1 MLLDDSFSLQGVT
14 YQLQAAVFHNGD
26 SPERGHYVAA
36 ARHGSGATP
45 FFVYNDQLRKALPGP
60 LTLTMELPVPG
71 TLSEMTFYVSLLLY
85 EKVSSTR
92 SV

>member
-26 SPERGHYVAA
+26 SPECGHYAAA
-36 ARHGSGATP
+36 ARHASGAPP
-45 FFVYNDQLRKALPGP
+45 FFVYNDRLRKALPGP
-60 LTLTMELPVPG
+60 LTSTMELPG
-71 TLSEMTFYVSLLLY
+71 TWLEMTFSASLLLY
-85 EKVSSTR
+85 EKVFPTR

>member
-14 YQLQAAVFHNGD
+14 YQLQAAVFHHGD

-60 LTLTMELPVPG
+60 LTITMELPG
-71 TLSEMTFYVSLLLY
+71 IWSEMTFYASLLLY
-85 EKVSSTR
+85 EKVFSTR

>member
-45 FFVYNDQLRKALPGP
+45 FFVYNDRLRKALPGP
-60 LTLTMELPVPG
+60 LTSTMELPG
-71 TLSEMTFYVSLLLY
+71 TWLEMTFYASLLLY
-85 EKVSSTR
+85 EKVFPTR